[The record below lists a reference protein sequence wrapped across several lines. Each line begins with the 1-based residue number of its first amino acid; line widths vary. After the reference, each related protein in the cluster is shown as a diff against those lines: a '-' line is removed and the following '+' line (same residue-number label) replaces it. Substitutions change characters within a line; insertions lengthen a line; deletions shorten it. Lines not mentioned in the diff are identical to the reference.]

1 MKRLAMGIYNRLS
14 PGDKS
19 KFYTKALTIAP
30 DGTDVF
36 VLDPWGGASH
46 FVWRNTRHVLAW
58 ARHPSHQDRLY
69 FSSDMFRRTELFL
82 WETLFHRNSL

>member
-46 FVWRNTRHVLAW
+46 FV
-58 ARHPSHQDRLY
+58 
-69 FSSDMFRRTELFL
+69 
-82 WETLFHRNSL
+82 